1 MYRYIYRTKYVYRMW
16 EIYENRLILSITP
29 PPSRRFVARCQTIG
43 IILRHSSI
51 RLIIK
56 IVEIGVAAA
65 SSLWIPLCR
74 IRPRNL
80 AHVVLRTISGILI
93 RQCMLIVELLRFVV
107 VSCVLVDAVRG
118 RVVRSLAVWD
128 GRGVWLL
135 VVLGVGVGHFWK
147 YGIFDG
153 WNRLLLIWSG
163 LGINL
168 W

>member
-1 MYRYIYRTKYVYRMW
+1 MYIHRTKYRYRTW

-29 PPSRRFVARCQTIG
+29 PPNRRFVSRCQTIG

-51 RLIIK
+51 RLIVN
-56 IVEIGVAAA
+56 IVEIGIAA
-65 SSLWIPLCR
+65 SSLRIPLCR

-93 RQCMLIVELLRFVV
+93 RQCMLVVELLRFVV

-135 VVLGVGVGHFWK
+135 LVLGVGVGHFWR

-163 LGINL
+163 LGIKP